1 MVLSEQ
7 AVRRWKVLGG
17 ITTLFTGFITV
28 FVVDYARPPELHDI
42 RKKNEIYSKK
52 HVFTD
57 LQDWF
62 WGGVDARLGIPR
74 PGLRSKKHPEKSEN
88 YKREEKR

>member
-17 ITTLFTGFITV
+17 IATLFTGFITV

-42 RKKNEIYSKK
+42 RNKNEIYARK

-57 LQDWF
+57 LQNWF

-74 PGLRSKKHPEKSEN
+74 PGVRSDQEEKSGN
-88 YKREEKR
+88 DKMDYKKR